1 MRRAISALILAL
13 SLAFGSAPARA
24 QAPAPPSVEASAQP
38 ADASQALRT
47 QVQTLPQAPAPP
59 RTMRAYWHLFAAF
72 TFGWLAIFG
81 YTISLSRRF
90 KRLEQQL
97 DALGG
102 ERPAV

>member
-1 MRRAISALILAL
+1 MRRAMHALILAL
-13 SLAFGSAPARA
+13 SLAFGSAPVRA
-24 QAPAPPSVEASAQP
+24 QAPAPAVEAPAQP
-38 ADASQALRT
+38 TDASQALRT
-47 QVQTLPQAPAPP
+47 QVQSLPQAPAPP

-102 ERPAV
+102 DRPAV

>member
-1 MRRAISALILAL
+1 MRRAMPALILAL
-13 SLAFGSAPARA
+13 SLAFGSAPVRA
-24 QAPAPPSVEASAQP
+24 QEPAPVVEAAAQP

-47 QVQTLPQAPAPP
+47 QVQALPQQPAPP
-59 RTMRAYWHLFAAF
+59 RTLRAYWHLFAAF

-102 ERPAV
+102 DRPAV